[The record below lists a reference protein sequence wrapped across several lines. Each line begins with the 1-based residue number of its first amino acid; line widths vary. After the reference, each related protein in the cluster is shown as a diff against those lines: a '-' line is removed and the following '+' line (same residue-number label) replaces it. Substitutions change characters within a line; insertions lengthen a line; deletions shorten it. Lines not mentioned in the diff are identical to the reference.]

1 MAPLS
6 VMLKNPDYTLCK
18 SGVFFK
24 TALYKDTVVHNI
36 TKNYICTPSPNGISN
51 TADILIPPLKILKG
65 MLAYQFISVLCYE
78 YFVKKEN

>member
-1 MAPLS
+1 
-6 VMLKNPDYTLCK
+6 MLKNPDYTLCK

-36 TKNYICTPSPNGISN
+36 TKNYICTPSLNGISN
-51 TADILIPPLKILKG
+51 TADRYTYTTTKNSEG